1 MTAANGLGDLMRDP
15 DEAEARLDEWAA
27 GFQRKAERY
36 QAAQERTED
45 LRLSATNSDGS
56 VKVTVRADG
65 SVTDLDLSG
74 RARSMELDE
83 LSSQILNTMRRAQ
96 SRIAES
102 VSEVMTEE
110 VGEEDPETRSMLIDN
125 LRQRF
130 PQVDDEEEDAD
141 TGGSG
146 DALVVEG
153 EPEEESPAPPAPPSP
168 QRPAAGGRR
177 RPPAPEDDEDEEDEI
192 RPW

>member
-130 PQVDDEEEDAD
+130 PEVDDEEDAD
-141 TGGSG
+141 AGGSG

-153 EPEEESPAPPAPPSP
+153 ESEEESPAPPAPPSP
-168 QRPAAGGRR
+168 QRPATGGRR